1 MLPLMGAALSGGL
14 SLLSGLGSQ
23 RSAKSQQ
30 RRQQAMD
37 EENRRYNQYVTDLAN
52 SHNEALGRELANV
65 PVTTQNRSRVD
76 VETMMMDAQRAGFNP
91 VTWLQSGALQAYT
104 QTENT
109 VFGANAAEGFRMM
122 MHTPALST
130 ASQAVNIPN
139 ALSVIGDAGQA
150 ALKSYQTDDR
160 LLQSQAFQERMLGVK
175 LSQLQQ
181 AGRSSGMMFGSVPA
195 YGTSG
200 SYTTRGGMTGTSSA
214 LTDRTPQEVTPTLN
228 GYSEPGPNPIIQ
240 YFDAGH
246 GSWMIGQSTK
256 YKESSE
262 DDVLATLSWNVA
274 NRFLPMVGLNYK
286 PPPDMLYGTERWVYN
301 PLYQTYD
308 KVSGPRASMDSFD
321 VKVTPVPKDT
331 PNGLSINGYQ
341 IWPFWK

>member
-1 MLPLMGAALSGGL
+1 MLPLLGAALSGGL
-14 SLLSGLGSQ
+14 SLLSGFGSQ
-23 RSAKSQQ
+23 KSAKSQQ
-30 RRQQAMD
+30 RRQLAMD

-52 SHNEALGRELANV
+52 SHNEALGRELADV
-65 PVTTQNRSRVD
+65 PVVTHSRVD
-76 VETMMMDAQRAGFNP
+76 VDTMMQDAQRAGFNP

-104 QTENT
+104 QSAVT
-109 VFGANAAEGFRMM
+109 GANAAEGYRMA

-139 ALSVIGDAGQA
+139 ALSIIGDAGQA

-160 LLQSQAFQERMLGVK
+160 LLQSQAFQERMLGLK
-175 LSQLQQ
+175 LSQLQKSGRV
-181 AGRSSGMMFGSVPA
+181 AGTSSFGAVPA

-200 SYTTRGGMTGTSSA
+200 SYTTRGGMTGTSGA
-214 LTDRTPQEVTPTLN
+214 LTERTPQEVTPTLN

-262 DDVLATLSWNVA
+262 DDVLATLSWNIA